1 MLLDILDEGMAHA
14 YRMLTGTHQQI
25 GIAVYIMYLEK
36 ELRLALVI
44 LQNSL
49 QVANHRFIYRIA
61 LHIDG
66 KAVDAVLLDRLQIL
80 HIAYLEIEIVGIA
93 VTGNALGGDVDGA
106 AFNHDT
112 APLAPVL
119 AKESQLA

>member
-1 MLLDILDEGMAHA
+1 MLLDILDEGMAHTH
-14 YRMLTGTHQQI
+14 RMLTGTHQQI
-25 GIAVYIMYLEK
+25 GIAVNIMYLEK

-44 LQNSL
+44 LQNGL
-49 QVANHRFIYRIA
+49 QVADHRFIYRIA

-66 KAVDAVLLDRLQIL
+66 EAVDAVLLDRLQIL

-93 VTGNALGGDVDGA
+93 VTGNALGGNVDGA
-106 AFNHDT
+106 AFNHDA

>member
-1 MLLDILDEGMAHA
+1 MAHA

-44 LQNSL
+44 LQNGL
-49 QVANHRFIYRIA
+49 QVTNHRFIYRIT

-66 KAVDAVLLDRLQIL
+66 EAVDAVLLDRLQIL
-80 HIAYLEIEIVGIA
+80 HIAYLEIEQFSMMPQLYP
-93 VTGNALGGDVDGA
+93 T
-106 AFNHDT
+106 T
-112 APLAPVL
+112 PPV
-119 AKESQLA
+119 QPNM